1 MPVLCSLFL
10 VPRSLFPSSPM
21 SNPLVS
27 LITPCYNETRYIRR
41 ALESVQ
47 QSNYPN
53 IEHLVIDDGSTDGTV
68 EYLEELRSQF
78 SFSLLKSAKHIGV
91 AAARNLAISV
101 SKGQYILPLD
111 SDNYFGPGYIETLV
125 NQAEQLPD
133 EYCPLYPTMVLFG
146 DRNHTVTAQPWSIEK
161 LLRSPFIHVNSLLS
175 RKALEIVGGFDANL
189 LLLEDYELFI
199 ALALQGFIGKP
210 VPEAILHYHIR
221 KESIGDHFNL
231 RGGEQKKQRLRR
243 HIFQK
248 YQSDLERLKLDTH
261 PQVSIYLPGK
271 RQQVT
276 GSTLKDSLVYLIPPD
291 AKLVL
296 EIGCETGERGFVY
309 KGINPHGQYLGI
321 DDTREQLIS
330 AKHQLDQVFYSP
342 IPQLA
347 NLNIA
352 PGSVDCVMI
361 SKNLAQLTE
370 PVKLLQTIRLWLKQ
384 GGQVVCAVPNP
395 HYWRA
400 ILGLLKGKHQ
410 DTLDVDDIQK
420 NFAAANLKL
429 FEMERCG
436 DNTEEFREFK
446 EKLKPVLDA
455 YKIPA
460 DGYQKRSSTQAYLV
474 RAWKEEQPP
483 KRLFVQ
489 TAMISKIA
497 SDQVRVYQPDRCIR
511 TIPGVR
517 TDAHLYNVNL
527 NAALPGEEKVFI
539 WQRSRLTKANAVQK
553 QRQLI
558 EAGYLIVVE
567 MDDDPR
573 FWKEHIETDFI
584 TYRSCHCIQ
593 TSTEPL
599 AEFLRQFNPYV
610 KVFPNQLPEL
620 PPAREYRQDGRV
632 TVFFGALNRERDW
645 QPLVDRINRVLKP
658 LGDRIEVQVV
668 HDQRFFNILET
679 PHKRFEPTCSYHRY
693 QELLREADVALLPL
707 NNTEFNSMKSDLKFI
722 ESAGQGVAVLASPT
736 VYAASVQEGQTGVI
750 YETLA
755 QFEQKFRRLL
765 TDTPWRR
772 QLAQNAYDW
781 VRDQR
786 LLSLHYR
793 ERVAWYWQM
802 RSRLRE
808 LNQALRQRVPD
819 IFR

>member
-1 MPVLCSLFL
+1 
-10 VPRSLFPSSPM
+10 M

-27 LITPCYNETRYIRR
+27 IITPCYNETRYIRR

-47 QSNYPN
+47 QSKYAN

-111 SDNYFGPGYIETLV
+111 SDNYFSPGYIETLV
-125 NQAEQLPD
+125 SQAEQLPD

-146 DRNHTVTAQPWSIEK
+146 DTEHTIPAQPWSIEK
-161 LLRSPFIHVNSLLS
+161 LLRAPFIHVNSLLS

-199 ALALQGFIGKP
+199 ALALQGFIGQP

-221 KESIGDHFNL
+221 KDSVADHFNL
-231 RGGEQKKQRLRR
+231 RGSEQQKQRLRR
-243 HIFQK
+243 YIFQK
-248 YQSDLERLKLDTH
+248 HQADLERLKLNTH
-261 PQVSIYLPGK
+261 PQVSIHLQGE
-271 RQQVT
+271 RQRVHR
-276 GSTLKDSLVYLIPPD
+276 STLKDSLVYLIPPD

-296 EIGCETGERGFVY
+296 EIGCGTGERGSAY
-309 KGINPHGQYLGI
+309 KRINPHGQYIGI
-321 DDTREQLIS
+321 DGDRKSLSS
-330 AKHQLDQVFYSP
+330 ANQRLDHIFYSP
-342 IPQLA
+342 ISQLA
-347 NLNIA
+347 NLNITL
-352 PGSVDCVMI
+352 GSVDCVVI
-361 SKNLAQLTE
+361 SDNLAQVIE

-384 GGQVVCAVPNP
+384 GGQVICAVLNP
-395 HYWRA
+395 YHWRS
-400 ILGLLKGKHQ
+400 ILALLQGKHQ
-410 DTLDVDDIQK
+410 DTFDVDNVQK
-420 NFAAANLKL
+420 IFSAANLQL
-429 FEMERCG
+429 FELERYE
-436 DNTEEFREFK
+436 DVAEEAKAFQ

-455 YKIPA
+455 YQIPLPN
-460 DGYQKRSSTQAYLV
+460 YEKRNQTEAYLV
-474 RAWKEEQPP
+474 RAWKGEQPP

-517 TDAHLYNVNL
+517 TDAQLYTVRL

-539 WQRSRLTKANAVQK
+539 WQRSRLTKASAVQK

-567 MDDDPR
+567 IDDDPR

-620 PPAREYRQDGRV
+620 PPAREYREDGRV

-645 QPLVDRINRVLKP
+645 QPLVDRINQVLKP

-668 HDQRFFNILET
+668 HDQRFFNALET
-679 PHKRFEPTCSYHRY
+679 PYKRFEPTCSYSRY

-722 ESAGQGVAVLASPT
+722 ESAGQGVAVLASVT
-736 VYAASVQEGQTGVI
+736 VYGASVQDGQTGVI
-750 YETLA
+750 YETLD

-781 VRDQR
+781 VRDHR

-802 RSRLRE
+802 RSRLPE
-808 LNQALRQRVPD
+808 LNEALRQRVPD